1 MIVRK
6 GLNMIDKKILIAP
19 SILSADFS
27 RLAEE
32 IRAIEAGG
40 ADWVHIDVMD
50 GVFVPNITIGPLI
63 VKSIRPVTSLFLDA
77 HLMID
82 DPARYIDQFADAGS
96 DLITFHI
103 EACKSPEN
111 TIKKIRGKGKKVGV
125 SIKPGTGVSALDDV
139 LDKVDMVLV
148 MTVEPGFGGQ
158 SFMEDMVDKIKEIRS
173 RFDGQIQVDGGVN
186 KETAPKAVSAGAD
199 ILVAGTAIFNQK
211 DYGKVIRELRG
222 N

>member
-1 MIVRK
+1 MGNKV
-6 GLNMIDKKILIAP
+6 LIAP

-27 RLAEE
+27 RLGDE
-32 IRAIEAGG
+32 IRSIERAG

-50 GVFVPNITIGPLI
+50 GIFVPNITVGPLVI
-63 VKSIRPVTSLFLDA
+63 KAIRPMTGLFFDA

-103 EACKSPEN
+103 EACDDPEAV
-111 TIKKIRGKGKKVGV
+111 IKKIRDKGKKVGV
-125 SIKPGTGVSALDDV
+125 SIKPGTDASALESV

-148 MTVEPGFGGQ
+148 MSVEPGFAGQ
-158 SFMEDMVDKIKEIRS
+158 FFMEDMIPRIEKIKKK
-173 RFDGQIQVDGGVN
+173 FNGHIQVDGGIN
-186 KETAPKAVSAGAD
+186 ADTAPKAIRAGVD
-199 ILVAGTAIFNQK
+199 VLVAGTAVFGRE
-211 DYGKVIRELRG
+211 DYGRAISELRG